1 MALGKSVLIGLVAS
15 VAVPFVLRSHSGQ
28 LGDWVRRGL
37 IDFDVAGHQI
47 YWSLP
52 LFAGVT
58 LIAWLFLSWADR

>member
-1 MALGKSVLIGLVAS
+1 MALGKAVLGGLVAS
-15 VAVPFVLRSHSGQ
+15 IAIPFIMRGDSGR
-28 LGDWVRRGL
+28 LGEWARRGL

-58 LIAWLFLSWADR
+58 LIAWLFLSWAER